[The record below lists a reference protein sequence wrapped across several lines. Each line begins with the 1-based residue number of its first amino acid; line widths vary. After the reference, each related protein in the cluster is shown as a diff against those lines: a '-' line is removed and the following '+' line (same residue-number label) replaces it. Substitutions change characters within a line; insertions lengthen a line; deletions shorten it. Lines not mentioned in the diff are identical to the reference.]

1 MKAYKF
7 TVRGAG
13 AFPIDLMRQELCW
26 PNSVNDSRLIGR
38 LITSTTNHGLEGRE
52 MISLTGLK
60 MPSTI
65 LWRNNSY
72 YVIKVEST
80 NLRNLGV

>member
-26 PNSVNDSRLIGR
+26 PNSVNDSRLIMKHA
-38 LITSTTNHGLEGRE
+38 NHGLEGRE